1 VGFDSAAVQ
10 NIGDIMIPEELR
22 SLIES
27 DPEASAHYAAGR
39 HAACAERCRVIAPAI
54 RQPVDGGQIQK
65 IASMNGVWA
74 KITLARESAE
84 TPAQIKGICITF
96 LDWVRKDW
104 RIDFDFPE
112 VQQMLG
118 GLIQSGLVT
127 EQEVSVLDSAANT
140 PQTFTTD
147 DIQRAMG
154 A

>member
-1 VGFDSAAVQ
+1 MTNA
-10 NIGDIMIPEELR
+10 ELKA
-22 SLIES
+22 LIES
-27 DPEASAHYAAGR
+27 DAEASQCWADR
-39 HAACAERCRVIAPAI
+39 RDAACAARCSVIAPVV
-54 RQPVDGGQIQK
+54 RQPVDGGLIQK

-74 KITLARESAE
+74 KITLARESSD

-104 RIDFDFPE
+104 RIDFDLPE

-127 EQEVSVLDSAANT
+127 EQEVAVLDAAANVA
-140 PQTFTTD
+140 QTFTTD
-147 DIQRAMG
+147 DVQQAMG